1 MLRMDAAGSAR
12 VAVMFDVDG
21 TLVDSERDGHRV
33 AFNSAFEELGLDD
46 RWSVEEYGE
55 LLSTTGGQSRL
66 RRYLS
71 GRGMAAA
78 EQDALVPRLHA
89 RKTEL
94 FVELV
99 LGGAVPARPG
109 AQHLLDELEAA
120 GARLAV
126 ATTGTAAWVRPLLD
140 RHFGL
145 DRFETVVTGDEVA
158 ATKPDPEVYRLAM
171 SRLGVGTSGAVAVE
185 DSVMGLA
192 AARAAGVRCAVVV
205 NDYTRT
211 HDLSGADL
219 VVDGYAQPGVAA
231 TVLSDPHRLRPVD
244 GLDTRVLLS
253 LAGL

>member
-1 MLRMDAAGSAR
+1 MLRMDAAGSPA

-33 AFNSAFEELGLDD
+33 AFNSAFEELGLED

-66 RRYLS
+66 RRHFS
-71 GRGMAAA
+71 GRGMPAA

-109 AQHLLDELEAA
+109 AQRLLDELEAA